1 MKGQSFD
8 MSAKAIEQFA
18 TGPEEISYWDRIAA
32 WASDLDSFLVTGMA
46 GLGLVQQANC
56 EFMGTWKASDAA
68 KAVQQLL
75 KAKGATNLVT
85 DGIWGRCSEDAF
97 KNMFGEPLSKESLE
111 RLLGVKC
118 GEFTKSIYNS
128 MKPCAKPEQA
138 KIATVAA
145 TTTQQQSQPASQ
157 QQSQQAAPSPDVTT
171 TLTAESASKQQSQQQ
186 SQQQGQQQGQQ
197 KSQQKSQP
205 ASTIVAGVPNWALG
219 AGAAALVAGAVWFYT
234 SGSSRS

>member
-111 RLLGVKC
+111 RLLSVKC
-118 GEFTKSIYNS
+118 GKFTKSIYNS

-186 SQQQGQQQGQQ
+186 SQQQGQQ